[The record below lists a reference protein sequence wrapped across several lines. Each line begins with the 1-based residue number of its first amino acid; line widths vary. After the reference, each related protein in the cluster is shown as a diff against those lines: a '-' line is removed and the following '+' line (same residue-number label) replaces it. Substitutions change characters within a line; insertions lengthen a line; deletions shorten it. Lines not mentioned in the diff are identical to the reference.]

1 MDLREKISTTDESVN
16 GFISEMA
23 SMIDSAENSSAM
35 QLADACLD
43 DTADEELNAQD
54 PRVGQHIET
63 LSNFSRPANT
73 NYD

>member
-1 MDLREKISTTDESVN
+1 MDLREKISTMDESVN

-43 DTADEELNAQD
+43 EDFADEEPLNA
-54 PRVGQHIET
+54 
-63 LSNFSRPANT
+63 
-73 NYD
+73 